1 MHCILLSPNEW
12 EFENPRRKKSCPGE
26 DNPIDIQRNVVSV
39 FGHFAAFLMSIAQIL
54 GLFTGFY
61 FLSIS
66 DETAVVMR
74 DLTAFFIPSYVF
86 CVYPLMETL
95 LSENLRESFAR
106 MSWRPVV
113 FQ

>member
-1 MHCILLSPNEW
+1 MV
-12 EFENPRRKKSCPGE
+12 
-26 DNPIDIQRNVVSV
+26 DNSIDIQRNVVSV

-86 CVYPLMETL
+86 CVYPLIETL
-95 LSENLRESFAR
+95 LSENLRESFVT

-113 FQ
+113 F